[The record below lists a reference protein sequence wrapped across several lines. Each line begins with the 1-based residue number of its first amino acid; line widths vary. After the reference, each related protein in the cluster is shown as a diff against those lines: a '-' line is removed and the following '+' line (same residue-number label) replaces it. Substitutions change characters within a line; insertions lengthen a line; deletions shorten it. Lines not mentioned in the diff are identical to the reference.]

1 MKLLISALLF
11 IATSISGILYLS
23 GQALRL
29 ARPVLSV
36 LCFCAAAVMLVPLL
50 VAAAV
55 GIRIVFG
62 KLQKRKQ

>member
-36 LCFCAAAVMLVPLL
+36 LCYCAAAVMLVPFL
-50 VAAAV
+50 AAVAV
-55 GIRIVFG
+55 GIRMG
-62 KLQKRKQ
+62 LRKLQKRKQ